1 MSQVNIVIKASLS
14 PEQAW
19 MSFVSWYSLKTFFQK
34 DNFFVAY
41 QDTLN
46 LDLFLWTRKANVKII
61 KYRENLDVKFPTLYV
76 DSSVILL
83 QPIKLE
89 SNFIDKTNLVS
100 FLTDENSVEAKELVC
115 TPNDDKILPFIN
127 FWNDW
132 DDFKV
137 KDWQN
142 NNKDP
147 LRMDFNPKGFIS
159 KEVQKLWNK
168 IYNLYY
174 LLQR

>member
-1 MSQVNIVIKASLS
+1 
-14 PEQAW
+14 
-19 MSFVSWYSLKTFFQK
+19 
-34 DNFFVAY
+34 
-41 QDTLN
+41 
-46 LDLFLWTRKANVKII
+46 
-61 KYRENLDVKFPTLYV
+61 
-76 DSSVILL
+76 
-83 QPIKLE
+83 
-89 SNFIDKTNLVS
+89 
-100 FLTDENSVEAKELVC
+100 LVC

-127 FWNDW
+127 FWSDW
-132 DDFKV
+132 DDFKI
-137 KDWQN
+137 KDWKN